1 MAGKI
6 SGFLREYVFGLSI
19 IVMIVGFLVLL
30 MGIIWYGFRDSDD
43 NLTIQLGPYTDII
56 KTLEDGNAYFLAIG
70 LIVFGIGVYYL
81 YSYFKNRKFV
91 LEEFKTNKRS
101 ELLKKHSELRDTV
114 RHLPSK
120 YKKMLKEKEDELRI
134 K

>member
-6 SGFLREYVFGLSI
+6 TGFLREYVFGLSI
-19 IVMIVGFLVLL
+19 LVTIVGFVLLL
-30 MGIIWYGFRDSDD
+30 MGVIWYWFRNLQLGFYTD
-43 NLTIQLGPYTDII
+43 TIQNLKDW
-56 KTLEDGNAYFLAIG
+56 NAYLLVIG
-70 LIVFGIGVYYL
+70 LIIFGIGVWYL

-91 LEEFKTNKRS
+91 LEELKTNKRS
-101 ELLKKHSELRDTV
+101 ELLKRHSELRDTV
-114 RHLPSK
+114 RHMPSK